1 MTDAIQQPKMDARTR
16 RRLTGMGL
24 FARFATVEL
33 WLGLGLA
40 AILILLALFGDAL
53 MTAAPGEG
61 NLRARLKPPAF
72 EAGGTTF
79 WLGTDQLGR
88 DQWSRLL
95 AGLPWSLGVALL
107 STAIAAAIGTALGLL
122 AAEAP
127 GWTRTVINQVVD
139 TVLSFPG
146 LVIAICIVAL
156 AGRGFWP
163 LTLTLGLLS
172 WPVFTRVAYA
182 EALSVM
188 KREYVMA
195 AQLLGAG
202 RMAILAGHVLP
213 ALLPTLAVVF
223 AFHFADMLIAE
234 SALSFLGIGA
244 PLGTPSWGAMLSDS
258 RQYLTTAPWMMLV
271 PAGAIVL
278 AVVTA
283 NLIGDGLVHL
293 TRRRGRERG

>member
-1 MTDAIQQPKMDARTR
+1 MSDAAETR
-16 RRLTGMGL
+16 SVVAPRLSRGAFL
-24 FARFATVEL
+24 ARFGTVEL

-40 AILILLALFGDAL
+40 LVLCALALAGDL
-53 MTAAPGEG
+53 LTTVGPGDG
-61 NLRARLKPPAF
+61 NLRARLKPPGF
-72 EAGGTTF
+72 SLGNTTF
-79 WLGTDQLGR
+79 ILGTDQLGR

-95 AGLPWSLGVALL
+95 AGLPWSLGVAFV

-127 GWTRTVINQVVD
+127 GRTRTAINQVVD

-163 LTLTLGLLS
+163 LTLTLGFLS

-188 KREYVMA
+188 KREYVTA
-195 AQLLGAG
+195 SRLLGAG
-202 RMAILAGHVLP
+202 RAAVLAGHVLP
-213 ALLPTLAVVF
+213 ALLPTLSVVF

-283 NLIGDGLVHL
+283 NLIGDGLVGL
-293 TRRRGRERG
+293 SRRRGREDRG